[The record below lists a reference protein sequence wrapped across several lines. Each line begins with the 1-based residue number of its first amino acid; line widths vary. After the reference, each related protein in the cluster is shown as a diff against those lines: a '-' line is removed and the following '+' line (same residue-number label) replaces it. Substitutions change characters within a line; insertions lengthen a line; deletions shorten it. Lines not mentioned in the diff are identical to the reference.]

1 MPRLS
6 EYLLPTERKPPGD
19 AEALSHKLMVRAGLV
34 RQIGAGLWSWLPA
47 GWRTHQRVAQIVRE
61 EMNAIGGQEML
72 MPVMHPAE
80 IWKRS
85 GRYGFDEMFT
95 LKDRKGADMV
105 LAMTHEEIITT
116 HAAQVIRSY
125 RDLPKILYHF
135 QVKARDE
142 PRPRAGV
149 LRTREFIMK
158 DSYSLDRDAEGL
170 EVSYDKH
177 ARAYDRMLERSGL
190 EWYKVKADVGMM
202 GGHGADE
209 YMAPCAAGEN
219 DVVLAPGYAANIEV
233 ASAEARPV
241 SLPPAP
247 DAPEDVSTPGLTT
260 VEQVASTLGLP
271 AGALLKAFPVVLDD
285 GSFVLVMVRGD
296 HRVSEIKLRLALK
309 TGFRSARA
317 DEIEAR
323 LGPPGF
329 IGPVGAEARILLDEA
344 VHPDAGGYVVGGNRP
359 DIHLGGVVPGR
370 DFNFETG
377 DIREVISGDLVNGQA
392 VRIEPAIE
400 VGNIFKLGTRY
411 SEPLGATY
419 LTQSGVTEPIW
430 MGSYGIGPARIAAA
444 AVEQFSDEQGISW
457 PRTISPFDVHL
468 VTLGKAGSDELAVS
482 ERIYEELLAA
492 GVETL
497 YDDRDANPGE
507 KFADAELLGV
517 PLRVTVGRKAL
528 AAGELEVQLRRGQES
543 ASVPLVG
550 AVAAI
555 VDLWRSLP

>member
-1 MPRLS
+1 
-6 EYLLPTERKPPGD
+6 
-19 AEALSHKLMVRAGLV
+19 
-34 RQIGAGLWSWLPA
+34 
-47 GWRTHQRVAQIVRE
+47 
-61 EMNAIGGQEML
+61 
-72 MPVMHPAE
+72 
-80 IWKRS
+80 
-85 GRYGFDEMFT
+85 
-95 LKDRKGADMV
+95 
-105 LAMTHEEIITT
+105 
-116 HAAQVIRSY
+116 
-125 RDLPKILYHF
+125 
-135 QVKARDE
+135 
-142 PRPRAGV
+142 
-149 LRTREFIMK
+149 
-158 DSYSLDRDAEGL
+158 
-170 EVSYDKH
+170 
-177 ARAYDRMLERSGL
+177 
-190 EWYKVKADVGMM
+190 
-202 GGHGADE
+202 
-209 YMAPCAAGEN
+209 
-219 DVVLAPGYAANIEV
+219 
-233 ASAEARPV
+233 
-241 SLPPAP
+241 
-247 DAPEDVSTPGLTT
+247 
-260 VEQVASTLGLP
+260 
-271 AGALLKAFPVVLDD
+271 
-285 GSFVLVMVRGD
+285 
-296 HRVSEIKLRLALK
+296 
-309 TGFRSARA
+309 
-317 DEIEAR
+317 
-323 LGPPGF
+323 
-329 IGPVGAEARILLDEA
+329 
-344 VHPDAGGYVVGGNRP
+344 VVGGNRP

-370 DFNFETG
+370 DFKFETA
-377 DIREVISGDLVNGQA
+377 DIREVVSGDLVNGQA

-497 YDDRDANPGE
+497 YDDRDASPGE